1 MPVCWP
7 FFPPLLW
14 PESLLPPSFFPHSHI
29 LEPKVFVS
37 VCEDKCCLKGML
49 DNKFRGA
56 IFHPLTRMK
65 EPSSTKTE
73 AVWTLMELHG
83 QSSYVMYQG
92 CFVSSKNGTL
102 KLSSQLF
109 FPQGL
114 CSLTVNFYQRLGRN
128 FDFFALLLK
137 TAGLF
142 LLRLVAFV
150 PSPLCLVYGGILVKV
165 IAVVSLTS
173 RRTHIFVCKNKS
185 PENALPS
192 SGRQQYRNGN
202 PFL

>member
-1 MPVCWP
+1 MKAFFSSKRKRETEISDFHALPVFWP
-7 FFPPLLW
+7 FLPPLLW
-14 PESLLPPSFFPHSHI
+14 LSSLRLHI
-29 LEPKVFVS
+29 LEPRVFVS

-102 KLSSQLF
+102 KLSSKF
-109 FPQGL
+109 FFYSPHKGFAR
-114 CSLTVNFYQRLGRN
+114 SLQTFIKGWVATL
-128 FDFFALLLK
+128 
-137 TAGLF
+137 TF
-142 LLRLVAFV
+142 LH
-150 PSPLCLVYGGILVKV
+150 
-165 IAVVSLTS
+165 SL
-173 RRTHIFVCKNKS
+173 
-185 PENALPS
+185 
-192 SGRQQYRNGN
+192 
-202 PFL
+202 